1 MSSHLNQLPRIGR
14 GPDCFI
20 VLAAPGV
27 SRHHAE
33 LTLWADGRLWLRDCG
48 SAQSASLRAPGGAAR
63 AIAKEWV
70 ERRDVPRFGQ
80 VQLSVAELCGSR
92 SSHAEPPE
100 ARPAWV
106 RCACGVVKLTVSV
119 CDVYSRR

>member
-1 MSSHLNQLPRIGR
+1 MSSLLNQLTRIGR

-20 VLAAPGV
+20 VLAGPGV
-27 SRHHAE
+27 SWRHAE

-48 SAQSASLRAPGGAAR
+48 SAQSASLRAPGGEER

-80 VQLSVAELCGSR
+80 IQLFVTELRGSR
-92 SSHAEPPE
+92 SSHAEPPK
-100 ARPAWV
+100 ARA
-106 RCACGVVKLTVSV
+106 RGHCGCGAVKPTVSV
-119 CDVYSRR
+119 CDVHGRR